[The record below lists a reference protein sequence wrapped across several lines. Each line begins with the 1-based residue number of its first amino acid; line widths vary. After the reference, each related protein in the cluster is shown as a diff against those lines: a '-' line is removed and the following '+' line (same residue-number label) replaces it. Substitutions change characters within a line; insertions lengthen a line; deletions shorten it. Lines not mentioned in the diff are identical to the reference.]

1 MPPKYNSPGPAPR
14 SSAPASGAGAAPL
27 QTLRLGRIKAAV
39 WENTAEERTFYNVR
53 FTRTYLDDEKKFR
66 DSDSFSRDDLL
77 MLSKLADRVHTFICD
92 RMSSQRGEESAA

>member
-1 MPPKYNSPGPAPR
+1 MPQKYNSP
-14 SSAPASGAGAAPL
+14 SSAPRPAASSGCSGSAPL
-27 QTLRLGRIKAAV
+27 QTLRLGRIKAAI
-39 WENTAEERTFYNVR
+39 WENSAEERTFYNVR

-92 RMSSQRGEESAA
+92 RMSSQRSEESAA